1 MPSIKRIIV
10 GEDEPEVRNYLEMA
24 LRCQGYSVDVAQ
36 DGEEVL
42 RLLRN
47 LNGQAGAV
55 LLDAIMPRKDG
66 IETLLEIRARYRDV
80 PVIMISGESSPSAVV
95 NAMKAG
101 ATDFIVKPFRPGD
114 LIAALQKVIATDAGP
129 YAPETAAIAAPAQTY
144 FGETPRIREIR
155 STIRQISWSDAPV
168 LIQGETGAGKE
179 VMAREIHAHSRR
191 GSKPFLKLNCA
202 ALPSE

>member
-42 RLLRN
+42 RLLRS
-47 LNGQAGAV
+47 LNGHAGAV
-55 LLDAIMPRKDG
+55 LLDVIMPRKDG
-66 IETLLEIRARYRDV
+66 METLLEIRAHYRDV
-80 PVIMISGESSPSAVV
+80 PVILISGESSPSAIV

-101 ATDFIVKPFRPGD
+101 ATDFIVKPFSPED
-114 LIAALQKVIATDAGP
+114 LAESLHKVIGIDVGSDDP
-129 YAPETAAIAAPAQTY
+129 PEPVAIAAPAQMY

-179 VMAREIHAHSRR
+179 VMAREIHAHSR
-191 GSKPFLKLNCA
+191 
-202 ALPSE
+202 